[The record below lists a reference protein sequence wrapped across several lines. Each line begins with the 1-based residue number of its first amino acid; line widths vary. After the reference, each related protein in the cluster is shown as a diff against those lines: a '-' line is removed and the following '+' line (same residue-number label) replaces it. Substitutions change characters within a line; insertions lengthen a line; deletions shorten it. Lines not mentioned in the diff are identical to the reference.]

1 MPPLLFFKKIHA
13 EICHYQLAH
22 NDDDDED
29 KSETSTTKYLLSI
42 YAYGS
47 SASWWIVERVQA
59 RNFACRNFTKN
70 LALPNH

>member
-1 MPPLLFFKKIHA
+1 MPHMPPLLFFKKIHA

-47 SASWWIVERVQA
+47 SAS
-59 RNFACRNFTKN
+59 
-70 LALPNH
+70 